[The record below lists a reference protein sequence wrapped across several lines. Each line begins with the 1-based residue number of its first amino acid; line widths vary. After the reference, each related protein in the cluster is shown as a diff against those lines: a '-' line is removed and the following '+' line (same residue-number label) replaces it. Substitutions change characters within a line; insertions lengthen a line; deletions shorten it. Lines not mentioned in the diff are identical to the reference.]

1 MITFYICRKIQLPID
16 NNKRKTRVL
25 GISATNTND
34 KMAPRK
40 STSEEALRF
49 ALDYAHSVFEA
60 ETVMIKLRELN
71 FKHCEGY
78 YSKKA
83 NACIFPCSISEVDK
97 EDQMLEIY
105 NRVILW
111 ADIVLIATPIRGEV
125 LVLYIIR

>member
-1 MITFYICRKIQLPID
+1 
-16 NNKRKTRVL
+16 
-25 GISATNTND
+25 
-34 KMAPRK
+34 MAPRK

-105 NRVILW
+105 NRNYSMGRYCINCY
-111 ADIVLIATPIRGEV
+111 TYTMGKC
-125 LVLYIIR
+125 

>member
-1 MITFYICRKIQLPID
+1 MSKDTTLPID
-16 NNKRKTRVL
+16 NNKRKMRVL

-40 STSEEALRF
+40 STSEEALCF

-78 YSKKA
+78 YSKNT
-83 NACIFPCSISEVDK
+83 NACVFPCSISEVDK